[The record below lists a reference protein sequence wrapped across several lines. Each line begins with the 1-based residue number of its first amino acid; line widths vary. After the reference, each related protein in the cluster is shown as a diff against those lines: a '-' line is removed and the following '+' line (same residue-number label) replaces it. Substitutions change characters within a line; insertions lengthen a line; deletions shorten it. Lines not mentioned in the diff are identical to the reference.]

1 MTKIQLYY
9 NLLVKWVT
17 IYQSNR
23 KVSDFFVRNGYK
35 KVAIYGFKEFG
46 VLLYDEL
53 DHAGIDIAYV
63 IDQMADYINT
73 DIEVELYMPEDD
85 LPDADVVVVTACF
98 YFDEIVESLKDKVKC
113 PIISLEEAIRCS

>member
-1 MTKIQLYY
+1 MTKIQSYY

-23 KVSDFFVRNGYK
+23 SVADFFVRNGYK
-35 KVAIYGFKEFG
+35 KVAIYGLKELG

-53 DHAGIDIAYV
+53 DHAGIDIPFV
-63 IDQMADYINT
+63 IDQRADYINT